1 MKDTINNV
9 ALGLGVAALG
19 FAIVKYFQSARSA
32 SGGSSG
38 GSIAAALGA
47 TSGGGAG
54 AAWQALTFP
63 LGTNTGGVN
72 VAGNVDQVYSSTSW
86 NPDAISAQLGADAIA
101 AMGAAGQSMDN
112 VWGFHT

>member
-1 MKDTINNV
+1 MKDTINNM

-19 FAIVKYFQSARSA
+19 FALLKYFQGARGV
-32 SGGSSG
+32 SGGTGG
-38 GSIAAALGA
+38 GSITAALGP

-86 NPDAISAQLGADAIA
+86 NPDDISAQLGADAIA
-101 AMGAAGQSMDN
+101 AMGAAGQSTAN
-112 VWGFHT
+112 VWGFHV